1 MKTYTAARLIQAV
14 NCGLK
19 ERPLPFPDAP
29 LPFTPRCGNHGWAFT
44 QRLLAEPYCAD
55 GQTILPVDK
64 HEKDTPIVRLRVTEF
79 PDGTLTFEQI
89 ADRAADYDD
98 LLLGELAA
106 MQPGMHRCTLVL
118 ATQTWDTKPEDAF
131 MPEYLLPEEVTV
143 ECEHEIATTF
153 GFALDGDAKTAELT
167 EDAAAL
173 EMFRA
178 ALIEYEDR
186 PKKE

>member
-1 MKTYTAARLIQAV
+1 MQTYPAVRLMQAI

-19 ERPLPFPDAP
+19 ERPRPFRDAP
-29 LPFTPRCGNHGWAFT
+29 LHFTPHCGDHGWSFT
-44 QRLLAEPYCAD
+44 QRLLAEPYCCD
-55 GQTILPVDK
+55 GQTILPVGRGK
-64 HEKDTPIVRLRVTEF
+64 ADTPIVRLRVTKTA
-79 PDGTLTFEQI
+79 DGTLTFEQI
-89 ADRAADYDD
+89 ADCAADYDD

-106 MQPGMHRCTLVL
+106 MQPGMHRRTLVL

-131 MPEYLLPEEVTV
+131 MPEYSLPEEITV
-143 ECEHEIATTF
+143 ECDHEIATTF

-178 ALIEYEDR
+178 ALIEYENR

>member
-1 MKTYTAARLIQAV
+1 MKNYTAARLIQAI
-14 NCGLK
+14 NRGLK

-29 LPFTPRCGNHGWAFT
+29 LPFTPRCGTGGWSFT
-44 QRLLAEPYCAD
+44 QRLLAEPYCCD

-64 HEKDTPIVRLRVTEF
+64 HEKDTPVIRLRVTKTD
-79 PDGTLTFEQI
+79 DGTLTFDQI

-98 LLLGELAA
+98 LLRGEIAA
-106 MQPGMHRCTLVL
+106 MQPGMRRRTLVL

-131 MPEYLLPEEVTV
+131 IPEYTLLNQITV
-143 ECEHEIATTF
+143 ECDHEIATTF
-153 GFALDGDAKTAELT
+153 GFALDGDSQTAELT

-178 ALIEYEDR
+178 ALIEYKNR
-186 PKKE
+186 PRKE